1 MKTIRRAGRV
11 NAPMEVVPAQEALK
25 LLLKGEGWPG
35 MRVTGVLQ
43 FPEGSENVQLPSNL
57 HVELLDLSQCKELDE
72 LPAGLSCFELNLSG
86 TKVRTLPVDLA
97 VESILRLA
105 GCEELVEL
113 PAGLSVGSLDLRGC
127 RSLAALPEG
136 LDVWFL
142 DMTGCWNFR
151 TWPARAKIRSGRLTL
166 RGCTALAS
174 LPAYLGPLAALN
186 VRDCPNLRALPDSL
200 RITGWIDV
208 AQSGLA
214 DLRSAPRALR
224 GVALRWQGV
233 AMEERI
239 VFQPET
245 IALAEILAETN
256 AERRRV
262 LIDRF
267 GVSRFMAEANA
278 EVLDTDEDR
287 GGPRRLLRLEMGDDE
302 PLVTLHCFCPST
314 SRQYFL
320 RVPPDT
326 ASCHQA
332 AAWIAGFD
340 DPDQYQPILET

>member
-1 MKTIRRAGRV
+1 MELPTMKRIE
-11 NAPMEVVPAQEALK
+11 APRGTLPAQEAQK
-25 LLLKGEGWPG
+25 LLLRGQGWPG
-35 MRVTGVLQ
+35 MRITGSLQ
-43 FPEGSENVQLPSNL
+43 FPEGTTKVRLPPGL
-57 HVELLDLSQCKELDE
+57 HVELLDLSHCTELDE
-72 LPAGLSCFELNLSG
+72 LPAGLCCFELNLSG
-86 TKVRTLPVDLA
+86 TKVRTLPADLA

-113 PAGLSVGSLDLRGC
+113 PAGLKVGSLDLRGC
-127 RSLAALPEG
+127 RSLAALPEK
-136 LDVWFL
+136 LNVWFL

-151 TWPARAKIRSGRLTL
+151 TWPAQAIIRSGRLTL
-166 RGCTALAS
+166 RGCTALTC
-174 LPAYLGPLAALN
+174 LPSYLGPLAALN
-186 VRDCPNLRALPDSL
+186 VRDCPNLCSLPDAL

-214 DLRSAPRALR
+214 NLRKAPRALR

-233 AMEERI
+233 VIEERI

-245 IALAEILAETN
+245 ISVAEILAEQN

-267 GVSRFMAEANA
+267 GVSRFMTEANA
-278 EVLDTDEDR
+278 EVIDTDEDR
-287 GGPRRLLRLEMGDDE
+287 GGPRRLLRLPLSDDE

-314 SRQYFL
+314 GRQYFL
-320 RVPPDT
+320 RVPPET

-340 DPDQYQPILET
+340 DPDQYQPLLET

>member
-1 MKTIRRAGRV
+1 MKTTRRAGRV
-11 NAPMEVVPAQEALK
+11 NTPVETVPAQEALK
-25 LLLKGEGWPG
+25 LLSQGQGWPG
-35 MRVTGVLQ
+35 MRITGVLQ
-43 FPEGSENVQLPSNL
+43 FPKGTANLPLPPHL
-57 HVELLDLSQCKELDE
+57 HVDLLDLSQCQELDE
-72 LPAGLSCFELNLSG
+72 LPVGLSCFELNLSG
-86 TKVRTLPVDLA
+86 TKVRTLPADLA

-105 GCEELVEL
+105 GCEELIEL
-113 PAGLSVGSLDLRGC
+113 PAGLKVGSLDLRGC
-127 RSLAALPEG
+127 RALAALPEG

-151 TWPARAKIRSGRLTL
+151 TWPAQAKIRSGRLTL
-166 RGCTALAS
+166 RGCTALTS

-186 VRDCPNLRALPDSL
+186 VRDCPNLSTLPDSL

-214 DLRSAPRALR
+214 DLRAVPRALR

-233 AMEERI
+233 AVDERI
-239 VFQPET
+239 VFHPET
-245 IALAEILAETN
+245 ITLTEILAETN

-278 EVLDTDEDR
+278 EVLDADEDR
-287 GGPRRLLRLEMGDDE
+287 GGPRRLMRLALGDDE

-314 SRQYFL
+314 GRQYFL
-320 RVPPDT
+320 RVPPDIT
-326 ASCHQA
+326 SCHQA

-340 DPDQYQPILET
+340 DPDQYRPLLET